1 MVDLHKLKVVIPLIL
16 IVLCTWFSPLDLPA
30 EERIDEGLKRA
41 LISFA
46 SARTL
51 NAVISMAQG
60 TETAVQPFGIG
71 VNLAPGQLLDP
82 INDLV
87 EKFSDLMLAASVA
100 FGVQKL
106 LIEVGSYWP
115 VSLLLSILCLSWAF
129 LYLRSQPV
137 PSWLSKALVIL
148 LMSRFAIPLVILG
161 TDLIFEKFMVT
172 EYTNSQQSIDNASEV
187 IEEIKTPDNQVS
199 ISQSKNSPAP
209 KKEGIFDS
217 IRSKFTEASDTIVDK
232 TTSTLAK
239 AKSAVDIEK
248 HFKNIQDKT
257 EQWVEHIINLIV
269 IFLLQ
274 TLVIPLLLLW
284 IFYVIVKEL
293 SNRPATNI
301 NYNKEA

>member
-1 MVDLHKLKVVIPLIL
+1 MLNLHKLKIVIPLIL
-16 IVLCTWFSPLDLPA
+16 IALCSWFSPLDLPA
-30 EERIDEGLKRA
+30 KERIDEGLNRA

-100 FGVQKL
+100 FGVQKI
-106 LIEVGSYWP
+106 LIEVGDYRP
-115 VSLLLSILCLSWAF
+115 VSLLLSILCLSWVF
-129 LYLRSQPV
+129 LYLRSQPI

-161 TDLIFEKFMVT
+161 TDLIFEKFMVS
-172 EYTNSQQSIDNASEV
+172 EYTTSQQSIDNASDV
-187 IEEIKTPDNQVS
+187 ITGIEAPTPVQS
-199 ISQSKNSPAP
+199 SQPQKSKSRE
-209 KKEGIFDS
+209 KQTILETIGTIFD
-217 IRSKFTEASDTIVDK
+217 EASDVIVDK
-232 TTSTLAK
+232 TTTTLAK
-239 AKSAVDIEK
+239 AKSAVDIKARFEEMK
-248 HFKNIQDKT
+248 DKT

-284 IFYVIVKEL
+284 ILYAIVKEL
-293 SNRPATNI
+293 FKLPASNISAS
-301 NYNKEA
+301 KVA

>member
-1 MVDLHKLKVVIPLIL
+1 MLDLHKLKVVIPLIL
-16 IVLCTWFSPLDLPA
+16 IVLCTWVSPLDLPA

-106 LIEVGSYWP
+106 LIEVGGYWP
-115 VSLLLSILCLSWAF
+115 VSLLLSILCLRWGF
-129 LYLRSQPV
+129 LYLRSQTI

-148 LMSRFAIPLVILG
+148 LMSRFAMPLVILG
-161 TDLIFEKFMVT
+161 TDLIFEKFMVS
-172 EYTNSQQSIDNASEV
+172 EYKTSQQSIDNASEV
-187 IEEIKTPDNQVS
+187 VEEINISDNQVPT
-199 ISQSKNSPAP
+199 SQTQKAP
-209 KKEGIFDS
+209 TPKEEGIFNS
-217 IRSKFTEASDTIVDK
+217 IRSKFNEASDAIVDK
-232 TTSTLAK
+232 TTTTLAK
-239 AKSAVDIEK
+239 AKSAVDIEA
-248 HFKNIQDKT
+248 HFKNIQNKT

-274 TLVIPLLLLW
+274 TLIIPLLLLW
-284 IFYVIVKEL
+284 IFYAIIRDIFRMPR
-293 SNRPATNI
+293 SNILVPDTV
-301 NYNKEA
+301 